1 MEEASFTKS
10 DLHRVLL
17 VGRSCQI
24 PYIQDILND
33 LFDDTIV
40 MGNFDV
46 ARGAEILGKVA
57 LQKGRWDMLYDIFPF
72 RFWLSTPGRAT
83 VSPITKRI
91 SDVPS
96 PEPIRF
102 VYQDPSRKKRTELF
116 IQEGIS
122 RNPSKNKV
130 VTKITIDR
138 GDFGNQ
144 PEAVRGPISYAI
156 NLSFDVVH
164 IF

>member
-1 MEEASFTKS
+1 
-10 DLHRVLL
+10 
-17 VGRSCQI
+17 
-24 PYIQDILND
+24 
-33 LFDDTIV
+33 
-40 MGNFDV
+40 
-46 ARGAEILGKVA
+46 
-57 LQKGRWDMLYDIFPF
+57 MLYDIFPF

-96 PEPIRF
+96 LEPIRF